1 MTYPF
6 HMLFDTAIG
15 RCGIAWGDD
24 GILAVSF
31 PEADDARTRQRLLR
45 RAPNAAETNAPPG
58 AIRQVIEGIRALA
71 FGRAARFDDAELDL
85 TGVPPFDRSVYGLT
99 RAIGPGEMRT
109 YGELASDLGD
119 VALSRKVG
127 QSLGSNPFPIVVP
140 CHRVENQ
147 RVCRADQPRAVG
159 HAVGDLHH
167 LFLVGHGNIEADK
180 AELWQKVQC
189 FGQLVLWHVDGH
201 VMTAQTMRLQ
211 PVREQTRR
219 PGMGHWGPDDGGK
232 RDACEAHAAM
242 VPLFVR

>member
-1 MTYPF
+1 MTDPF

-15 RCGIAWGDD
+15 RCGIAWGDV

-140 CHRVENQ
+140 CHRV
-147 RVCRADQPRAVG
+147 VG
-159 HAVGDLHH
+159 ANGAMTGFSAPGGVETKRRL
-167 LFLVGHGNIEADK
+167 LKIEGAI
-180 AELWQKVQC
+180 
-189 FGQLVLWHVDGH
+189 
-201 VMTAQTMRLQ
+201 
-211 PVREQTRR
+211 
-219 PGMGHWGPDDGGK
+219 GPDLLDLLGST
-232 RDACEAHAAM
+232 
-242 VPLFVR
+242 